1 MSFSFRQINIQPGCS
16 TVLLVVGLSVI
27 FLWDNLGLF
36 LLQFITDGNKQFA
49 YIPVNVVVEGMHADE
64 NFPKRDERLSCLPG
78 EEVTLERS
86 GGRLNFTSCIRTGI
100 KLFIET

>member
-1 MSFSFRQINIQPGCS
+1 M
-16 TVLLVVGLSVI
+16 LLVVGPSVI

-36 LLQFITDGNKQFA
+36 QRFQLVAKRDEQFA
-49 YIPVNVVVEGMHADE
+49 CFPVNMVVEGMHVDE

-78 EEVTLERS
+78 EEVALERS
-86 GGRLNFTSCIRTGI
+86 GGRLNFTNCIRTGI